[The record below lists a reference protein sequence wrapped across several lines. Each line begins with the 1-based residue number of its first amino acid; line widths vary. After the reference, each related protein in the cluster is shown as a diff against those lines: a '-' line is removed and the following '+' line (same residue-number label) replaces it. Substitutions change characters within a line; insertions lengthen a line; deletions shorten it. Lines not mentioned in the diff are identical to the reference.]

1 MVHSLAVMVL
11 VLVPDRYLD
20 GIRSFTF
27 ACGLYVPRKDFT
39 LEAFY
44 TFDAKGTNKRDTL
57 YGRGKFKLDD
67 YTRIQGTYRF

>member
-1 MVHSLAVMVL
+1 MAPSSVAMVL
-11 VLVPDRYLD
+11 ARYRIVILTVFAALHLVL
-20 GIRSFTF
+20 G
-27 ACGLYVPRKDFT
+27 YVPRKDLL

-57 YGRGKFKLDD
+57 YGSESFKLGD